1 MNLLPPF
8 YEFKKF
14 MRITLVIL
22 TFNLFLI
29 GCATNTPI
37 EDNYM
42 GSKTNFEDIVLIKG
56 ANMATAKALVLES
69 LDSNAFQITLND
81 NRQNVFVAKKKVD
94 RADAFITTSIYLFK
108 TSDGI
113 NVRVVSNLP
122 KNHAKIY
129 SLHSDLLDALNKN

>member
-1 MNLLPPF
+1 
-8 YEFKKF
+8 

>member
-1 MNLLPPF
+1 
-8 YEFKKF
+8 
-14 MRITLVIL
+14 MRITLIIL

-42 GSKTNFEDIVLIKG
+42 GSKTNFEDNVLIKG
-56 ANMATAKALVLES
+56 ANMAIAKALVLES
-69 LDSNAFQITLND
+69 LDCIAFQITLND
-81 NRQNVFVAKKKVD
+81 NRQNVLVAKKKVD
-94 RADAFITTSIYLFK
+94 LVNAFITTSIYLFK
-108 TSDGI
+108 TSDGV

-129 SLHSDLLDALNKN
+129 SLHSDLLDALSKDKSAP

>member
-1 MNLLPPF
+1 MKLLQLF
-8 YEFKKF
+8 YDFENF

-56 ANMATAKALVLES
+56 ANMAIAKALVVES
-69 LDSNAFQITLND
+69 LNKNAFQITLND
-81 NRQNVFVAKKKVD
+81 NRQNVLVAKKKVD

-108 TSDGI
+108 TSDGV

-122 KNHAKIY
+122 KDHAKIY
-129 SLHSDLLDALNKN
+129 SLHSNLLDALSKN